1 MSRLIYKL
9 TLIIVMTTL
18 TVGLSSCGTSK
29 KTPSRS
35 YASSKTG
42 HATAVPQR
50 IDLSE
55 TDSPVTGALLREAM
69 TWLGTPYRY
78 GGNDRSGVD
87 CSGFVLQVY
96 KKAVEL
102 KLPRTS
108 TQQHQYCSTL
118 DRSQLERGDLVF
130 FSTNGTSSVGH
141 VGIYVGNG
149 NFIHASSSRGV
160 IISSL
165 DATYYAKNYFGA
177 GRIDRF
183 YALVNESRSTISAP
197 NTDTLIAS
205 ATTPQSASEE
215 QRPTPEEQPLASN
228 STNIKP
234 VRIAKM
240 TTRTPDTKQTSPI
253 GGITAKPPTTPDTEA
268 GSGLESLSE
277 FFD

>member
-1 MSRLIYKL
+1 M
-9 TLIIVMTTL
+9 VMTTFV
-18 TVGLSSCGTSK
+18 VGLSSCGTSK
-29 KTPSRS
+29 KGVSARS
-35 YASSKTG
+35 ATTSSKTG
-42 HATAVPQR
+42 YVPAVPQR
-50 IDLSE
+50 IDLSGI
-55 TDSPVTGALLREAM
+55 DSPVTGALLREAQ

-96 KKAVEL
+96 NNAVEL

-108 TQQHQYCSTL
+108 TQQHQYCSSL

-130 FSTNGTSSVGH
+130 FSTNGNSSVGH
-141 VGIYVGNG
+141 VGIYVGDG

-165 DATYYAKNYFGA
+165 DAAYYAKNYFSA

-183 YALVNESRSTISAP
+183 YALANESRPPVPVPSSDIQ
-197 NTDTLIAS
+197 IAS
-205 ATTPQSASEE
+205 ASISPTSPETI
-215 QRPTPEEQPLASN
+215 RPGSDDMSLTSN
-228 STNIKP
+228 PSTIRP
-234 VRIAKM
+234 VRIA
-240 TTRTPDTKQTSPI
+240 RIANSS
-253 GGITAKPPTTPDTEA
+253 PTTIQTTKPASVTAPASPVAASTSSADNEA